1 MGFLGDWYKLRTKA
15 KDSGS
20 IGLSQ
25 PLRMQ
30 FRFVG
35 ANQVVWSTANSENFI
50 ENGFLDNNAV
60 FTVQDWKSQK
70 CATARPI
77 VYQKRDEKSYRKYKA
92 LLTSATKESLQW
104 ARDMQHK
111 ALEEI
116 EGHEMQQVL
125 DRPNPYMTRF
135 EFEYGLMAYLDLT
148 GDGYIFGVRD
158 GVDGTTGKIKEMYL
172 PPAHDVSG
180 LVKGYEIIKYFL
192 QTAPD
197 IFIDAKNVCH
207 LRNFNPAR
215 RLNGEF
221 HTGLSRLHSLSKL
234 IDSYR
239 ENITAEASIYSDKGV
254 RTMVFPKGEKDPYA
268 ATTEQKASMRDV
280 FNQQLKEAG
289 QGGIITS
296 SVEVGSI
303 NLGFNPKDLGLV
315 DSRKDIKIDICA
327 AYHIPPEIFNWG
339 AHSAYENLPT
349 NRKIAIT
356 DAVLP
361 EYEKKTNAYNN
372 WLTPS
377 YDPDGRQGLVIG
389 YNLDDFNEL
398 QPDKNELATWMEKVP
413 GLSANQW
420 LEAFGYGAGKD
431 VNADKMLI
439 SNKYSLLETLGTDS
453 LPPADGDTVRDTFGQ
468 DNEE

>member
-1 MGFLGDWYKLRTKA
+1 MSFLKDWFDYKKSAKQSMGV
-15 KDSGS
+15 
-20 IGLSQ
+20 GLSQ

-35 ANQVVWSTANSENFI
+35 AREVVWTGANSDHFI
-50 ENGFLDNNAV
+50 ENGFLDNNAI

-70 CATARPI
+70 CATARPL
-77 VYQKRDEKSYRKYKA
+77 VYQKKDEKSYRKYKS
-92 LLTSATKESLQW
+92 LMTNATKESIQW
-104 ARDMQHK
+104 ARDMRHK

-116 EGHEMQQVL
+116 EGHEMQKVL
-125 DRPNPYMTRF
+125 DQPNRFMTRF

-158 GVDGTTGKIKEMYL
+158 GVDGTSGKIREMYL
-172 PPAHDVSG
+172 PQAQEVSG
-180 LVKGYEIIKYFL
+180 VMRGFEIVKYFL
-192 QTAPD
+192 SSNPD
-197 IFIDAKNVCH
+197 TFIDAKNVCH
-207 LRNFNPAR
+207 LRNFNPSR
-215 RLNGEF
+215 RTYGEY

-239 ENITAEASIYSDKGV
+239 ENLTAETSIYGDKGV
-254 RTMVFPKGEKDPYA
+254 RTMVFPKGEKDPFKDSI
-268 ATTEQKASMRDV
+268 EQKGSMRDL
-280 FNQQLKEAG
+280 FNRQLKEAG

-413 GLSANQW
+413 GLTANQW

-439 SNKYSLLETLGTDS
+439 SNKYSLLESMETES
-453 LPPADGDTVRDTFGQ
+453 FGDANQDVVNGTFG
-468 DNEE
+468 EEKP